1 MAGSGRKAMR
11 YSVARNMGLHFFHSG
26 SKSNPGGSTQHL
38 VGENPADW
46 LASQN
51 GEGFRAGTRGE
62 NQVAFSLENSLAQ
75 AEVGFVVL
83 YAQDGWSAG
92 LSTRKTLASP
102 LIRHGNSKD
111 TQTGEL

>member
-1 MAGSGRKAMR
+1 
-11 YSVARNMGLHFFHSG
+11 MGLHFFHSG
-26 SKSNPGGSTQHL
+26 SKSNPGGSTQHV
-38 VGENPADW
+38 VGENQADW

-111 TQTGEL
+111 TQTGELETGQYCSLPAKKS